1 MKNTKKEPISTT
13 NADEL
18 DNITEE
24 LPFRFDDDTNTP
36 NIGNSASN
44 SFVKNY
50 NTGVIL
56 GQLSNKY
63 VIA

>member
-24 LPFRFDDDTNTP
+24 LPFSFDDDTNTA

-44 SFVKNY
+44 SFVK
-50 NTGVIL
+50 TIL
-56 GQLSNKY
+56 PQ
-63 VIA
+63 AE